1 VTVLLIWV
9 VERMVLALAVV
20 EAAAAEVDVVAAAV
34 EVEETTTDEELDA
47 AASIL
52 KWLDHWKVLSS
63 LPSRVIWIP

>member
-1 VTVLLIWV
+1 V

-20 EAAAAEVDVVAAAV
+20 EAVVAEVDVVAAAVEVVAAAV

-52 KWLDHWKVLSS
+52 KWLDHWKVLSA